1 MILVLVFLSLLIC
14 IFLDFL
20 FSFFNFYI
28 LNRLFCYL
36 FISLVYAGPMLKT
49 VFITEM
55 VILHKYVF
63 IIITRYTYR

>member
-1 MILVLVFLSLLIC
+1 MILVLVFLSLIC

-20 FSFFNFYI
+20 YNFFDFYI
-28 LNRLFCYL
+28 LYHLFCYL
-36 FISLVYAGPMLKT
+36 FISLFYAGPMLIA

-63 IIITRYTYR
+63 IIILLLL